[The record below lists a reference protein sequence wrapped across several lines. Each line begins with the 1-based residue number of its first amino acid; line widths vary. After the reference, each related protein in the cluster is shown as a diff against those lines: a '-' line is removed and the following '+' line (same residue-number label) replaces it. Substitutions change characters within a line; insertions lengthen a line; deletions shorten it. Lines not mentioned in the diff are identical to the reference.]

1 MAPLPIDISMTGYVP
16 GTVDGKN
23 DIYRNRKR
31 LQPYPLVQNDSGYE
45 STINS
50 HSSSLPSLPSPSFL
64 SLASFVKCSELLN
77 NESNF
82 SSSTAVECYEGD
94 GHSIKHH
101 LLDESGFDECL
112 ASLAAYE
119 SDECKHRVLLFFPKL
134 DLEQNASYKARSS
147 FSKTSVENLVSSLGL
162 STLFIPNLLGWP
174 NYWSPEL
181 YSTFDSSGT
190 LETVDFF
197 CQYPRFAIHGPG
209 FKQRLPVSIYMR
221 YDATKNLT
229 YYIVSA
235 PESEEFVKNFQSLID
250 LVCNYGKES
259 AFGNVLLRHPLE
271 THILLSKLS
280 CESSQGFINLF
291 RQSMFAQACILA
303 LILSQQLTKYRQLRA
318 VDELSAQETADRKGL
333 ADVTIELQII
343 SKDVNKLISDVDV
356 ALRNLT
362 KMQEAF
368 ERLDQS
374 SSGHATTPPTHR
386 QQLGDT
392 LQYLHS
398 SMDKQKM
405 WLHNYRDRKDIAMS
419 LVFNLVTQQDAANNI
434 SIAKDM
440 KRDSSSMN
448 GIALLTM
455 VFLPGTFTSTILGA
469 GLYSAVAHNNSIHVS
484 GLWWFWAAITFPLT
498 GLVLILW
505 GVFCWRQELQLGMG
519 RLLGGIRWIK
529 GDDIEAKG

>member
-1 MAPLPIDISMTGYVP
+1 MAQLLVSRALQHFRQFRHL
-16 GTVDGKN
+16 
-23 DIYRNRKR
+23 RNRR
-31 LQPYPLVQNDSGYE
+31 YVVQPDTLKYAK
-45 STINS
+45 
-50 HSSSLPSLPSPSFL
+50 SPS
-64 SLASFVKCSELLN
+64 
-77 NESNF
+77 
-82 SSSTAVECYEGD
+82 
-94 GHSIKHH
+94 
-101 LLDESGFDECL
+101 
-112 ASLAAYE
+112 
-119 SDECKHRVLLFFPKL
+119 
-134 DLEQNASYKARSS
+134 Q
-147 FSKTSVENLVSSLGL
+147 
-162 STLFIPNLLGWP
+162 
-174 NYWSPEL
+174 
-181 YSTFDSSGT
+181 
-190 LETVDFF
+190 DFF

-455 VFLPGTFTSTILGA
+455 VFLPGTFTSVSA
-469 GLYSAVAHNNSIHVS
+469 HSLYPLLTNSLRI
-484 GLWWFWAAITFPLT
+484 
-498 GLVLILW
+498 LVLSPCLTAHLSQ
-505 GVFCWRQELQLGMG
+505 RPY
-519 RLLGGIRWIK
+519 
-529 GDDIEAKG
+529 